1 MLKISC
7 INPER
12 ELHLK
17 SVIRKLKKSIVA
29 MLALS
34 VFLTLSSIS
43 ASADGLEDLGKE
55 VDGSILTNEESA
67 EAIWQN
73 VARGSLLDQGIA
85 QISNLGNRTVNIY
98 GATLAYKTCDK
109 LIVKLTLQQYDGGWV
124 NYGTYGDTATN
135 ASSMSRS
142 YNVKVAGGH
151 YYRVKAA
158 CVAMKGSSSES
169 QGPITNGIWIP

>member
-1 MLKISC
+1 MLC

-12 ELHLK
+12 GLYLK
-17 SVIRKLKKSIVA
+17 TVIRKLKKSVVA

-34 VFLTLSSIS
+34 LFLAVSSIS

-73 VARGSLLDQGIA
+73 VARGSILNQGIGK
-85 QISNLGNRTVNIY
+85 ITNIGNRTVNIY
-98 GATLAYKTCDK
+98 GATLAYVTCDK
-109 LIVKLTLQQYDGGWV
+109 LTVRLILQQYDGGWV
-124 NYGTYGDTATN
+124 NYGTYGDSTTN

-158 CVAMKGSSSES
+158 CVAKKNGSSES
-169 QGPITNGIWIP
+169 QVPITNGIWID

>member
-1 MLKISC
+1 M
-7 INPER
+7 
-12 ELHLK
+12 K

-29 MLALS
+29 MWALS
-34 VFLTLSSIS
+34 VFLTVSSIS

-73 VARGSLLDQGIA
+73 VARGSLLNQGIA
-85 QISNLGNRTVNIY
+85 QISDIGNRTVNIY
-98 GATLAYKTCDK
+98 GATLAHVTCNT
-109 LIVKLTLQQYDGGWV
+109 LIIKLTLQQYDGGWV

-158 CVAMKGSSSES
+158 CVAKKNGSSES

>member
-1 MLKISC
+1 M
-7 INPER
+7 
-12 ELHLK
+12 K
-17 SVIRKLKKSIVA
+17 SVVRKLKKSIVA

-34 VFLTLSSIS
+34 VFLTVSSIS

-73 VARGSLLDQGIA
+73 VARGSLLNQGIA
-85 QISNLGNRTVNIY
+85 QISDIGNRTVNIY
-98 GATLAYKTCDK
+98 GATLAHVTCNT
-109 LIVKLTLQQYDGGWV
+109 LIIKLTLQQYDGGWI

-158 CVAMKGSSSES
+158 CVAKKNGSSES

>member
-1 MLKISC
+1 MLC

-12 ELHLK
+12 GLHLK
-17 SVIRKLKKSIVA
+17 SVIRKLKKSVVA

-34 VFLTLSSIS
+34 LFLTVSSIS

-73 VARGSLLDQGIA
+73 VAKGIGK
-85 QISNLGNRTVNIY
+85 ISDIGNRTVNIY
-98 GATLAYKTCDK
+98 GATLAHRTCDK

-124 NYGTYGDTATN
+124 NYATYGDTATN
-135 ASSMSRS
+135 AASMSRS
-142 YNVKVAGGH
+142 YNVKVKGGY

-158 CVAMKGSSSES
+158 CVAMKGSTSES

>member
-1 MLKISC
+1 MKT
-7 INPER
+7 
-12 ELHLK
+12 
-17 SVIRKLKKSIVA
+17 VIRKLKKSVVA

-34 VFLTLSSIS
+34 LFLAVSSVS

-73 VARGSLLDQGIA
+73 VARGNLLDQGIA
-85 QISNLGNRTVNIY
+85 KISDIGNRTVNIY
-98 GATLAYKTCDK
+98 GAVLAYRTCDK
-109 LIVKLTLQQYDGGWV
+109 LILKLTLQQYDGGWV
-124 NYGTYGDTATN
+124 NYGNNGDTVTN

-151 YYRVKAA
+151 YYRLKAA
-158 CVAMKGSSSES
+158 CVAQKGSSSES
-169 QGPITNGIWIP
+169 QVPITNGIWIE

>member
-1 MLKISC
+1 M
-7 INPER
+7 
-12 ELHLK
+12 K
-17 SVIRKLKKSIVA
+17 SVTRKLKKSVVA

-55 VDGSILTNEESA
+55 VEGSILTNEESA

-73 VARGSLLDQGIA
+73 VARGSILNQGIGK
-85 QISNLGNRTVNIY
+85 ITNIGNRTVNIY
-98 GATLAYKTCDK
+98 GATMAHVTCDT
-109 LIVKLTLQQYDGGWV
+109 LIVKLTLQQYDGGWI
-124 NYGTYGDTATN
+124 NYATYGDTATN

-142 YNVKVAGGH
+142 YNVKVKGGH

-158 CVAMKGSSSES
+158 CVAKKNGSSES

>member
-1 MLKISC
+1 
-7 INPER
+7 
-12 ELHLK
+12 
-17 SVIRKLKKSIVA
+17 

-34 VFLTLSSIS
+34 LFLAVSAIS

-67 EAIWQN
+67 EAVWQN
-73 VARGSLLDQGIA
+73 VARGSLLNQGIGK
-85 QISNLGNRTVNIY
+85 ITNIGNRTVNIY
-98 GATLAYKTCDK
+98 GATMAHVTCDT
-109 LIVKLTLQQYDGGWV
+109 LIVKLTLQQYDGGWI

-158 CVAMKGSSSES
+158 CVAKKNGSSES
-169 QGPITNGIWIP
+169 QGPITNGIWIQ

>member
-1 MLKISC
+1 M
-7 INPER
+7 
-12 ELHLK
+12 K
-17 SVIRKLKKSIVA
+17 SVIRKLKKSVVA

-55 VDGSILTNEESA
+55 VEGSILTNEESA

-73 VARGSLLDQGIA
+73 VARGSILNQGIGK
-85 QISNLGNRTVNIY
+85 ITNIGNRTVNIY
-98 GATLAYKTCDK
+98 GATMAHVTCDT
-109 LIVKLTLQQYDGGWV
+109 LIVKLTLQQYDGGWI
-124 NYGTYGDTATN
+124 NYATYGDTATN

-142 YNVKVAGGH
+142 YNVKVKGGH

-158 CVAMKGSSSES
+158 CVAKKNGSSES

>member
-1 MLKISC
+1 MLC

-12 ELHLK
+12 GLHLK
-17 SVIRKLKKSIVA
+17 SVIRKLKKSVVA

-34 VFLTLSSIS
+34 LFLTVS

-73 VARGSLLDQGIA
+73 VARGSLLNQGIGK
-85 QISNLGNRTVNIY
+85 ISDIGNRTVNIY
-98 GATLAYKTCDK
+98 GATLAHRTCDK

-124 NYGTYGDTATN
+124 NYATYGDTATN
-135 ASSMSRS
+135 AASMSRS
-142 YNVKVAGGH
+142 YNVKVKGGY

-158 CVAMKGSSSES
+158 CVAMKGSTSES

>member
-1 MLKISC
+1 
-7 INPER
+7 
-12 ELHLK
+12 
-17 SVIRKLKKSIVA
+17 
-29 MLALS
+29 MLAISL
-34 VFLTLSSIS
+34 FLAVSSIS

-67 EAIWQN
+67 EAVWQN
-73 VARGSLLDQGIA
+73 VARGSLLNQGIGK
-85 QISNLGNRTVNIY
+85 ITNIGNRTVNIY
-98 GATLAYKTCDK
+98 GATMAHVTCDT
-109 LIVKLTLQQYDGGWV
+109 LIVKLTLQQYDGGWI

-158 CVAMKGSSSES
+158 CVAKKNGSSES
-169 QGPITNGIWIP
+169 QGPITNGIWIQ

>member
-1 MLKISC
+1 
-7 INPER
+7 
-12 ELHLK
+12 
-17 SVIRKLKKSIVA
+17 

-55 VDGSILTNEESA
+55 VEGSILTNEESA

-73 VARGSLLDQGIA
+73 VARGSILNQGIGK
-85 QISNLGNRTVNIY
+85 ITNIGNRTVNIY
-98 GATLAYKTCDK
+98 GATMAHVTCDT
-109 LIVKLTLQQYDGGWV
+109 LIVKLTLQQYDGGWI
-124 NYGTYGDTATN
+124 NYATYGDTATN

-142 YNVKVAGGH
+142 YNVKVKGGH

-158 CVAMKGSSSES
+158 CVAKKNGSSES

>member
-1 MLKISC
+1 MKT
-7 INPER
+7 
-12 ELHLK
+12 
-17 SVIRKLKKSIVA
+17 VIRKLKKSVVA

-73 VARGSLLDQGIA
+73 VARGSILNQGIGK
-85 QISNLGNRTVNIY
+85 ITNIGNRTVNIY
-98 GATLAYKTCDK
+98 GATMAHVTCDT
-109 LIVKLTLQQYDGGWV
+109 LIVKLTLQQYDGGWI

-142 YNVKVAGGH
+142 YNVKVKGGH
-151 YYRVKAA
+151 YYRVKVA
-158 CVAMKGSSSES
+158 CVAKKNGSSES
-169 QGPITNGIWIP
+169 QVPVTNGIWIE

>member
-1 MLKISC
+1 M
-7 INPER
+7 
-12 ELHLK
+12 K
-17 SVIRKLKKSIVA
+17 SVIRKLKKSLAA
-29 MLALS
+29 MLVLS
-34 VFLTLSSIS
+34 LFLTVSSIS
-43 ASADGLEDLGKE
+43 VSASGLEDLGKE

-73 VARGSLLDQGIA
+73 VARGSILNQGIA
-85 QISNLGNRTVNIY
+85 QISNIGNRTVNIY
-98 GATLAYKTCDK
+98 GATLAHQTCNK

-135 ASSMSRS
+135 AASMSRS

-158 CVAMKGSSSES
+158 CIAKKNGSSES
-169 QGPITNGIWIP
+169 QVPITNGIWID

>member
-1 MLKISC
+1 MKT
-7 INPER
+7 
-12 ELHLK
+12 
-17 SVIRKLKKSIVA
+17 VIRKLKKSVVA

-34 VFLTLSSIS
+34 LFLTISSVS
-43 ASADGLEDLGKE
+43 ASAAGLEDLGKE

-73 VARGSLLDQGIA
+73 VARGNLLDQGIA
-85 QISNLGNRTVNIY
+85 KISDIGNRTVNIY
-98 GATLAYKTCDK
+98 GAVLAYRTCDK
-109 LIVKLTLQQYDGGWV
+109 LILKLTLQQYDGGWI
-124 NYGTYGDTATN
+124 NYGTYGDTVTN

-151 YYRVKAA
+151 YYRLKAA
-158 CVAMKGSSSES
+158 CVAMKGSTSES

>member
-1 MLKISC
+1 M
-7 INPER
+7 
-12 ELHLK
+12 K

-29 MLALS
+29 MLVLS
-34 VFLTLSSIS
+34 VFLTVSSIS
-43 ASADGLEDLGKE
+43 VSADGLEDLGKE

-85 QISNLGNRTVNIY
+85 KITNIGNRTVNIY

-135 ASSMSRS
+135 AASMSRS
-142 YNVKVAGGH
+142 YNVKVAGGY

-158 CVAMKGSSSES
+158 CIAQKSGNSES
-169 QGPITNGIWIP
+169 QVPITNGIWID

>member
-1 MLKISC
+1 
-7 INPER
+7 
-12 ELHLK
+12 
-17 SVIRKLKKSIVA
+17 

-34 VFLTLSSIS
+34 LFLTISSVS
-43 ASADGLEDLGKE
+43 ASAAGLEDLGKE

-73 VARGSLLDQGIA
+73 VARGNLLDQGIA
-85 QISNLGNRTVNIY
+85 KISDIGNRTVNIY
-98 GATLAYKTCDK
+98 GAVLVYRTCDK
-109 LIVKLTLQQYDGGWV
+109 LILKLTLQQYNGGWI
-124 NYGTYGDTATN
+124 NYGTYGDTVTN

-151 YYRVKAA
+151 YYRLKAA

-169 QGPITNGIWIP
+169 QGPITNGIWIE

>member
-1 MLKISC
+1 M
-7 INPER
+7 
-12 ELHLK
+12 K

-29 MLALS
+29 MLVLS
-34 VFLTLSSIS
+34 VFLTVSSIS
-43 ASADGLEDLGKE
+43 VSADGLEDLGKE

-85 QISNLGNRTVNIY
+85 KITNIGNRTVNIY

-135 ASSMSRS
+135 AASMSRS
-142 YNVKVAGGH
+142 YNVKVAGGY

-158 CVAMKGSSSES
+158 CVVKKSGNSES
-169 QGPITNGIWIP
+169 QVPITNGIWID

>member
-1 MLKISC
+1 
-7 INPER
+7 
-12 ELHLK
+12 
-17 SVIRKLKKSIVA
+17 

-34 VFLTLSSIS
+34 LFLTVSSIS
-43 ASADGLEDLGKE
+43 VLADGLEDLGKE

-73 VARGSLLDQGIA
+73 VARGSLLNQGIA
-85 QISNLGNRTVNIY
+85 QISDIGNRTVNIY
-98 GATLAYKTCDK
+98 GATLAHVTCNT
-109 LIVKLTLQQYDGGWV
+109 LIIKLTLQQYDGGWI
-124 NYGTYGDTATN
+124 NYGTYGDTVSN

-158 CVAMKGSSSES
+158 CVAKKNGSSES
-169 QGPITNGIWIP
+169 QGPITNGIWIQ

>member
-1 MLKISC
+1 MKT
-7 INPER
+7 
-12 ELHLK
+12 
-17 SVIRKLKKSIVA
+17 VIRKLKKSVVA

-73 VARGSLLDQGIA
+73 VARGSILNQGIGK
-85 QISNLGNRTVNIY
+85 ITNIGNRTVNIY
-98 GATLAYKTCDK
+98 GATMAHVTCDT
-109 LIVKLTLQQYDGGWV
+109 LIVKLTLQQYDGGWI

-142 YNVKVAGGH
+142 YNVKVKGGH
-151 YYRVKAA
+151 YYRVKVA
-158 CVAMKGSSSES
+158 CVAKKNGSSES
-169 QGPITNGIWIP
+169 QVPITNGIWID

>member
-1 MLKISC
+1 MKI
-7 INPER
+7 
-12 ELHLK
+12 
-17 SVIRKLKKSIVA
+17 VIRKLKKSVVA
-29 MLALS
+29 MLAISL
-34 VFLTLSSIS
+34 FLAVSSIS

-67 EAIWQN
+67 EAVWQN
-73 VARGSLLDQGIA
+73 VARGSLLNQGIGK
-85 QISNLGNRTVNIY
+85 ITNIGNRTVNIY
-98 GATLAYKTCDK
+98 GATMAHVTCDT
-109 LIVKLTLQQYDGGWV
+109 LIVKLTLQQYDGGWI

-158 CVAMKGSSSES
+158 CVAKKNGSSES
-169 QGPITNGIWIP
+169 QGPITNGIWIQ

>member
-1 MLKISC
+1 M
-7 INPER
+7 
-12 ELHLK
+12 K
-17 SVIRKLKKSIVA
+17 SVIRKLKKSLAA
-29 MLALS
+29 MLVLS
-34 VFLTLSSIS
+34 LFLTVSSIS
-43 ASADGLEDLGKE
+43 ASASGLEDLGKE

-73 VARGSLLDQGIA
+73 VARGSILNQGIA
-85 QISNLGNRTVNIY
+85 QISNIGNRTVNIY
-98 GATLAYKTCDK
+98 GATLAHQTCNK

-135 ASSMSRS
+135 AASMSRS

-158 CVAMKGSSSES
+158 CIAKKNGSSES
-169 QGPITNGIWIP
+169 QVPITNGIWID

>member
-1 MLKISC
+1 M
-7 INPER
+7 
-12 ELHLK
+12 K

-29 MLALS
+29 MLVLS
-34 VFLTLSSIS
+34 VFLTVSSIS
-43 ASADGLEDLGKE
+43 VSADGLEDLGKE

-73 VARGSLLDQGIA
+73 VARGSLLDKGIA
-85 QISNLGNRTVNIY
+85 KITNIGNRTVNIY

-135 ASSMSRS
+135 AASMSRS
-142 YNVKVAGGH
+142 YNVKVAGGY

-158 CVAMKGSSSES
+158 CVAQKSGNSES
-169 QGPITNGIWIP
+169 QVPITNGIWID

>member
-1 MLKISC
+1 
-7 INPER
+7 
-12 ELHLK
+12 
-17 SVIRKLKKSIVA
+17 

-34 VFLTLSSIS
+34 LFLTISSVS
-43 ASADGLEDLGKE
+43 ASAAGLEDLGKE

-73 VARGSLLDQGIA
+73 VARGNLLDQGIA
-85 QISNLGNRTVNIY
+85 KISDIGNRTVNIY
-98 GATLAYKTCDK
+98 GAVLAYRTCDK
-109 LIVKLTLQQYDGGWV
+109 LILKLTLQQYDGGWI
-124 NYGTYGDTATN
+124 NYGTYGYTVTN

-151 YYRVKAA
+151 YYRLKAA

-169 QGPITNGIWIP
+169 QGPITNGIWIE

>member
-1 MLKISC
+1 MKT
-7 INPER
+7 
-12 ELHLK
+12 
-17 SVIRKLKKSIVA
+17 VIRKLKKSVVA

-34 VFLTLSSIS
+34 LFLTISSVS
-43 ASADGLEDLGKE
+43 ASAAGLEDLGKE

-73 VARGSLLDQGIA
+73 VARGNLLDQGIA
-85 QISNLGNRTVNIY
+85 KISDIGNRTVNIY
-98 GATLAYKTCDK
+98 GVVLAYRTCDK
-109 LIVKLTLQQYDGGWV
+109 LILKLTLQQYDGGWI
-124 NYGTYGDTATN
+124 NYGTYGDTVTN

-151 YYRVKAA
+151 YYRLKAA

-169 QGPITNGIWIP
+169 QGPITNGIWIE